1 MNINTCNH
9 FLQKPPN
16 NQHIYCTF
24 LEEQRVSDNK
34 AKADSILM
42 KTDAQD

>member
-9 FLQKPPN
+9 FLQKTLK
-16 NQHIYCTF
+16 NQHINHTL